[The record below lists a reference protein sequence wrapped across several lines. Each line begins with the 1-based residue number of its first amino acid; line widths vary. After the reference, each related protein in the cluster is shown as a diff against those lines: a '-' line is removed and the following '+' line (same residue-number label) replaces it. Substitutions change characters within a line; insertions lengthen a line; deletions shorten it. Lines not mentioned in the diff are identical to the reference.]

1 MRFAVHDRADAESA
15 RMGQAATLDHVVGRR
30 LSPLPLAEFLEA
42 LLRNDMGLAVELFVQ
57 SHAQGAQHER
67 TRSFESGIQVDGA
80 DDGLVEV
87 GEDRAGQAARVQ
99 ATSQPRPP
107 AKPQLGRRRRQG
119 SARDQR
125 GLGVRHLALG
135 QIRISDE
142 KFFGNEQVEDRISQE
157 LHALVVRSLVHGSVG
172 EGELQE
178 LGIGEFVTQG
188 RHVDRADS
196 MKDWAR
202 RAQGGSIPARGRSIR
217 PVLPLEPPMS
227 ESSAIHVQGLIRTYG
242 ANTAIDGLDLSV
254 APGECLGLLGPNG
267 AGKTTTIKILS
278 TALKPTEGHVRVLGL
293 DPVDQAAALRGKI
306 GVVPQEIAL
315 YDAMTARENLDFF
328 GGMYGLTGGAL
339 QERTAWAL
347 DVAGLADRAEEYVK
361 HYSGGMKR
369 RLNLVASLLHEPAVV
384 FLDEPTVGVD
394 PQSRNHL
401 FEVIEREIK
410 GKSTL
415 VYTTH
420 QLGEVERLCDRIAI
434 LDNGRLVS
442 QGTLPELQA
451 AARAASGGS
460 GLELEPGVDLEKA
473 AGVLREAG
481 FRVRVADGA
490 PSLEDVFLALT
501 GKALRDEA

>member
-1 MRFAVHDRADAESA
+1 
-15 RMGQAATLDHVVGRR
+15 
-30 LSPLPLAEFLEA
+30 
-42 LLRNDMGLAVELFVQ
+42 
-57 SHAQGAQHER
+57 
-67 TRSFESGIQVDGA
+67 
-80 DDGLVEV
+80 
-87 GEDRAGQAARVQ
+87 
-99 ATSQPRPP
+99 
-107 AKPQLGRRRRQG
+107 
-119 SARDQR
+119 
-125 GLGVRHLALG
+125 
-135 QIRISDE
+135 
-142 KFFGNEQVEDRISQE
+142 
-157 LHALVVRSLVHGSVG
+157 
-172 EGELQE
+172 
-178 LGIGEFVTQG
+178 
-188 RHVDRADS
+188 
-196 MKDWAR
+196 
-202 RAQGGSIPARGRSIR
+202 
-217 PVLPLEPPMS
+217 MS